1 MKWVKEKKWM
11 RHTDNI
17 INAVMHTRMI
27 VRTERGRACD
37 SITTESAQTAKN
49 SV

>member
-1 MKWVKEKKWM
+1 MSKRKEINETY
-11 RHTDNI
+11 TDNI
-17 INAVMHTRMI
+17 INEVMHTRMI
-27 VRTERGRACD
+27 VRKERGRACD